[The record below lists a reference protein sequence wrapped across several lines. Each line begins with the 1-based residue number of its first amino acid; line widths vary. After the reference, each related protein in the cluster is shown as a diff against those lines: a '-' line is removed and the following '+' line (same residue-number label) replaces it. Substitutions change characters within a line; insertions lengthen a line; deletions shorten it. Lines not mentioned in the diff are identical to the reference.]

1 MDGHE
6 GISFFRKPGMGVP
19 AAPQIQ
25 DHTTENDLGIWDDKW
40 IEKVDGNNIVPFS
53 IRDPKGNE
61 VYNLLQ
67 EMDKT
72 TVLVLPD
79 PAWQQAKYSTTFWI
93 AEFRV
98 LKVTN
103 GEDERYI
110 GTVYCGEDNR
120 IELGLDEH
128 TFTGMMMGFGSV

>member
-1 MDGHE
+1 
-6 GISFFRKPGMGVP
+6 
-19 AAPQIQ
+19 
-25 DHTTENDLGIWDDKW
+25 
-40 IEKVDGNNIVPFS
+40 
-53 IRDPKGNE
+53 
-61 VYNLLQ
+61 
-67 EMDKT
+67 MDKT

-110 GTVYCGEDNR
+110 GTVYCWR
-120 IELGLDEH
+120 RQ
-128 TFTGMMMGFGSV
+128 